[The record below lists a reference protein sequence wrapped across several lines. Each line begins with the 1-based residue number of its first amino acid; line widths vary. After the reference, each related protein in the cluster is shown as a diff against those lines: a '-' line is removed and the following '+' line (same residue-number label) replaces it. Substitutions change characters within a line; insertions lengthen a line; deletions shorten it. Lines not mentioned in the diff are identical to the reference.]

1 MSNIQ
6 SMKINPTIGKMG
18 IILDATASRATGG
31 EITETKWDFG
41 NTNSINYRGSPLVE
55 RQIFANE

>member
-1 MSNIQ
+1 
-6 SMKINPTIGKMG
+6 MKINPTIGKMG